1 VSKKVRAARISVA
14 SNLALVIGKLSV
26 GLSIGSVS
34 VVSEAI
40 HSAVDAVASL
50 IALFSLKVADQPAD
64 NDHSYGHG
72 KVENLSALVEGILV
86 LAAAAWVIREAFL
99 VLMVGASA
107 PVVTAGLW
115 IMGINA
121 VVTWFVSGYLFKV
134 AREEE
139 SVALAADA
147 LNTRADVWTSIAVF
161 TGLLLVKW
169 TGIAWLDPLAALA
182 VAAMIIKAGWSLCA
196 QALMPL
202 IDARLP
208 QEEED
213 EIIGMIEKHGSD
225 FLEFH
230 DLRTRR
236 AGSERHVD
244 FHLVVHGNRS
254 LEEVHRLCDQ
264 IETAIGERFPRAH
277 TLIHPEPCTDH
288 CDYCQG
294 KRLRRIGSVA
304 SGPGRRIKTRGVSMR
319 RRTDH
324 EFAD

>member
-1 VSKKVRAARISVA
+1 VSRKVRAARISVA
-14 SNLALVIGKLSV
+14 SNLSLVIGKLTV

-34 VVSEAI
+34 VISEAI
-40 HSAVDAVASL
+40 HSAVDVVAAL
-50 IALFSLKVADQPAD
+50 MALFSVKAASKPAD
-64 NDHSYGHG
+64 SDHSYGHG
-72 KVENLSALVEGILV
+72 KVENLSALIEGILV
-86 LAAAAWVIREAFL
+86 LAAAAWVIREAVRVL
-99 VLMVGASA
+99 VGGAPA

-115 IMGINA
+115 VMGINA
-121 VVTWFVSGYLFKV
+121 AVTWFVSGYLFKV

-139 SVALAADA
+139 SVALEADA

-169 TGIAWLDPLAALA
+169 TGIAWLDPLAALV
-182 VAAMIIKAGWSLCA
+182 VAALIIKAGWGLCA

-213 EIIGMIEKHGSD
+213 EIVELIELHSSD
-225 FLEFH
+225 FVEFH

-244 FHLVVHGNRS
+244 FHLVVHGNRP

-264 IETAIGERFPRAH
+264 IEGAIGERFPQAH
-277 TLIHPEPCTDH
+277 TLIHPEPCPKS

-294 KRLRRIGSVA
+294 KRQLRIGPLRGVS
-304 SGPGRRIKTRGVSMR
+304 GRRIKAKGITMR
-319 RRTDH
+319 RRTEH
-324 EFAD
+324 HFAD